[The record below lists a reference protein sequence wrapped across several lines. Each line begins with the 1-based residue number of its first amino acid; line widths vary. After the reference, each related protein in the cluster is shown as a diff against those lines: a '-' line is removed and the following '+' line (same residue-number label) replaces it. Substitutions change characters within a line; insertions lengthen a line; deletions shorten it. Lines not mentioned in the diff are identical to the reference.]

1 MDRKL
6 NSNQKHELTTVLL
19 DFCMK
24 ELVEFRQ
31 ILKEDNMLSVSKTV
45 SSNVMIEYI
54 KTAEKLCKLT
64 YMDEND
70 KIETAKAAT
79 GRYS

>member
-54 KTAEKLCKLT
+54 KKAEKLCKLT